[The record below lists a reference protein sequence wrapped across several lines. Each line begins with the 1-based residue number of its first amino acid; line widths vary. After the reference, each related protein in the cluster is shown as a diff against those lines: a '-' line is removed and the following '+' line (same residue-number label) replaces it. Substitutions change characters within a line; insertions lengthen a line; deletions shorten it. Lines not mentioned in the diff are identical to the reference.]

1 MRLIDADAF
10 IKMMEE
16 KCDPES
22 TLDPWVLSVCRG
34 GVKIMPTVDA
44 VPVVRCKD
52 CRYFGMLKVSP
63 LSNAMCLKHT
73 FTHTPDDFCSRGE
86 RKDGDHETD

>member
-10 IKMMEE
+10 IQMMEE

-34 GVKIMPTVDA
+34 GVKMMPTVDA
-44 VPVVRCKD
+44 ISVVRCRD
-52 CRYFGMLKVSP
+52 C
-63 LSNAMCLKHT
+63 KHNPKYT
-73 FTHTPDDFCSRGE
+73 WFECPMVNLTEKQRPETAWCWKGE
-86 RKDGDHETD
+86 RKDGDGNG

>member
-1 MRLIDADAF
+1 MRLINADAF

-44 VPVVRCKD
+44 VPVIRCKD
-52 CRYFGMLKVSP
+52 CKSFSHGYCRFHEAKFVNPKAYCFW
-63 LSNAMCLKHT
+63 
-73 FTHTPDDFCSRGE
+73 GE
-86 RKDGDHETD
+86 RKDGEQHES

>member
-10 IKMMEE
+10 IQMMEE

-34 GVKIMPTVDA
+34 GVKMMPTVDA
-44 VPVVRCKD
+44 VPVSWIMAQVE
-52 CRYFGMLKVSP
+52 
-63 LSNAMCLKHT
+63 
-73 FTHTPDDFCSRGE
+73 E
-86 RKDGDHETD
+86 RKGRGTAFDLSVASTLRTMGKEWKDETD